1 MIINKIS
8 KWQPCFFMLCS
19 AFDEFILELDA
30 LIFRN
35 ITMTMNASGKSE
47 WTCNLCGK
55 AGPKRNIKNHVETH
69 LEGVQQNC
77 PYCDK
82 TPKTREALRIHIIG
96 YHKNKGV

>member
-1 MIINKIS
+1 M
-8 KWQPCFFMLCS
+8 FMFCS
-19 AFDEFILELDA
+19 TFDGFILVLDA

-35 ITMTMNASGKSE
+35 IAMTTNASGKSE

-55 AGPKRNIKNHVETH
+55 AGLKRNIKNHVETH

-82 TPKTREALRIHIIG
+82 TPKTREALRIHILG
-96 YHKNKGV
+96 YHKNNGV